1 MVFRADWVVL
11 EGADHPE
18 AEAEAVA
25 DEPDGLL
32 LAEAGEDWRSGAADL
47 AQVYLNEV
55 GRKPLLTQAEEQHL
69 ARLARDGDDDARRQ
83 MIERNLRLV
92 VSVVK
97 RYQGRGV
104 DFLDLI
110 EEGNLGLMH
119 ALEKFDP
126 DLGYRFST
134 YAVWWIRQNVERALL
149 NQSRTVRLPVHVGK
163 QLARLLRAAREHE
176 RCHAREASV
185 PELARALS
193 LDEAEVAGLLALQKG
208 CVSFETPIAGQSE
221 LTLADVLPDPHA
233 RGPEGLLGAR
243 QLDEGMGRW
252 LSALSPR
259 HRAIIE
265 LRYGLGDEAPLTLEA
280 VGARLGISRERVRQS
295 QIEALEALRRQL
307 RREGMDASLLL

>member
-1 MVFRADWVVL
+1 MAA
-11 EGADHPE
+11 EGADQPEEE
-18 AEAEAVA
+18 AEALA
-25 DEPDGLL
+25 DAPDSLP
-32 LAEAGEDWRSGAADL
+32 LAGAGEDWRSETADL

-55 GRKPLLTQAEEQHL
+55 GRKPLLTQAEEQYL

-176 RCHAREASV
+176 RRHAREASM
-185 PELARALS
+185 PELSRALS
-193 LDEAEVAGLLALQKG
+193 LDEAEVAELLTLQKG

-221 LTLADVLPDPHA
+221 LTLADMLPDPHA

-307 RREGMDASLLL
+307 RREGLDASLLS